1 MAQPRS
7 QRTVGRRGRAAIE
20 ELRERRAEAER
31 LIAKDEEEKQR
42 IVHELQILTERL
54 KRLDEG
60 VHAQRLST
68 VNVRCHFY
76 WFCFE
81 SNLPVLF
88 IGLPANPGF
97 CLLVNACCSCWVRRI
112 PPHPTGLSK
121 KYAARSEYDKAI
133 KETENAFSK
142 ILESSKTLLN
152 VIKKESHTLKSK
164 GSSTEG

>member
-1 MAQPRS
+1 MAE
-7 QRTVGRRGRAAIE
+7 VGANLQNTNNELVKCIE

-54 KRLDEG
+54 KRLDE
-60 VHAQRLST
+60 
-68 VNVRCHFY
+68 
-76 WFCFE
+76 
-81 SNLPVLF
+81 
-88 IGLPANPGF
+88 
-97 CLLVNACCSCWVRRI
+97 
-112 PPHPTGLSK
+112 GLSK